1 MENIDD
7 SLKAAAKL
15 EYQKL
20 KKAIADYKN
29 TTKQIQKRIAGKL
42 FSESKTNDTENAS
55 LAKKN
60 NEQVQPERDI
70 VSESLS
76 DNSKEDVL
84 KATELPKEIVQQ
96 EKVAEKSEVGPKVST
111 AETAVK
117 TQSQGSNNLIIL
129 LGTSLAVVVLSIFF
143 AFYSQ

>member
-1 MENIDD
+1 MENNDD

-15 EYQKL
+15 KYQKL
-20 KKAIADYKN
+20 TKAIADYKN

-96 EKVAEKSEVGPKVST
+96 EKVAEVGPKAST
-111 AETAVK
+111 VETAVK